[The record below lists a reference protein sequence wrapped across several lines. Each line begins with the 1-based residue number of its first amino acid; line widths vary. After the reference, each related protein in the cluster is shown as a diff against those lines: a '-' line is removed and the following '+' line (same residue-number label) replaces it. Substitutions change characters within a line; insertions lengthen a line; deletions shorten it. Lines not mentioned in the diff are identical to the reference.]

1 MIDLSAL
8 TKALEAHAK
17 VIRLVVV
24 GAKGSTPRDIGT
36 SMLIC
41 DEGHEG
47 TIGGG
52 RLELD
57 AIKTARSLLD
67 DNRTSH
73 TDQMSLGPHLGQC
86 CGGAVTLVFERF
98 DAQKL
103 AQALSASTTSYAR
116 QVETGPAQ
124 MPKALRTH
132 IKRAQ
137 STGRP
142 PALKMAEG
150 WLVEPTVQDRL
161 PIYIYGAGHVGRAL
175 ALCLTSLPQFEVHL
189 SDVREEQFEGLPDSI
204 WQSWELLPTDVL
216 AHAPDYAAHYI
227 MTPEHEYDLE
237 LCHRLLSRS
246 FGFAGLI
253 GSETKWARFRSRLRA
268 LGHADPQIER
278 IQCPIGDPTLG
289 KHPHAIAIGAAAHLI
304 KHQACQN
311 YLQRS
316 TA

>member
-98 DAQKL
+98 DAQVL
-103 AQALSASTTSYAR
+103 AKPFQRQQPVMRARLKRVQPRCPRRFAATLSAHSPR
-116 QVETGPAQ
+116 G
-124 MPKALRTH
+124 
-132 IKRAQ
+132 
-137 STGRP
+137 
-142 PALKMAEG
+142 
-150 WLVEPTVQDRL
+150 DRL
-161 PIYIYGAGHVGRAL
+161 R
-175 ALCLTSLPQFEVHL
+175 
-189 SDVREEQFEGLPDSI
+189 
-204 WQSWELLPTDVL
+204 
-216 AHAPDYAAHYI
+216 
-227 MTPEHEYDLE
+227 
-237 LCHRLLSRS
+237 
-246 FGFAGLI
+246 
-253 GSETKWARFRSRLRA
+253 
-268 LGHADPQIER
+268 
-278 IQCPIGDPTLG
+278 
-289 KHPHAIAIGAAAHLI
+289 
-304 KHQACQN
+304 
-311 YLQRS
+311 
-316 TA
+316 